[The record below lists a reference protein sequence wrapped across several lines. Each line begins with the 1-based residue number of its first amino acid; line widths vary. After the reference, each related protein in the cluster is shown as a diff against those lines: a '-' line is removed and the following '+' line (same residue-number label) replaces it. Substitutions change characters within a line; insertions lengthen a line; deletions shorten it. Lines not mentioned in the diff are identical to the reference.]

1 MINLFYHALLGK
13 NTNLTRK
20 IKEHEEKTDMV
31 LYKQTI
37 IFYNHHTKKLTYKA
51 SKKVRL
57 TKEES

>member
-1 MINLFYHALLGK
+1 MHALLGK

-31 LYKQTI
+31 LYRQTI
-37 IFYNHHTKKLTYKA
+37 YDHHTTKLTHKT